1 MSKTVVWSTFVKMET
16 PNHGSFK
23 KMPEVVVTEQ
33 NIDANRD
40 DPMDDTQ
47 IDTWVPGAKKK
58 SELQCKSNRS

>member
-1 MSKTVVWSTFVKMET
+1 MET